1 MKTLQNSVLIM
12 LLMAIWIGALA
23 QESSVKIDANS
34 DIGSEGVFIG
44 SLAGNSVVNMTDNT
58 FIGNEA
64 GRSNTNHR
72 NTYIGS
78 NAGSEGVNGMYN
90 AFLGY
95 NAGRNSASSNNVFI
109 GAESGRNN
117 TTGGLNVFV
126 GTATGKSLADKEGST
141 FVGAFAGE
149 FATEGFNTFLGYLSG
164 RNSLGEKNLF
174 VGGQTG
180 WQLAQGDSN
189 AFLGTQVGFEMT
201 SGSKNTIVG
210 VDAAQ
215 YKITGEENVYM
226 GFESGWKNY
235 NGNGNVFI
243 GTQSGKYVTGDN
255 QLYIE
260 NSDAMTTPL
269 IYGDFANDKVG
280 INTNDV
286 PEGYTLAVRGQI
298 ISEEIRLMLYEDWPD
313 YVFQPEYDML
323 TLEETEQQI
332 EILGHL
338 PGVPSAEEVGTEG
351 IQIGEINAILL
362 EKIEELT
369 LHMIEMNKEVK
380 ALQEENKTLKLMIND

>member
-12 LLMAIWIGALA
+12 LLMAIWIEALA

-44 SLAGNSVVNMTDNT
+44 NLAGNSVVNMTDNT

-109 GAESGRNN
+109 GAESGLNN
-117 TTGGLNVFV
+117 TTGGLNVLV

-180 WQLAQGDSN
+180 WQLAQGDNN
-189 AFLGTQVGFEMT
+189 AFLGTQIGFEMT

-351 IQIGEINAILL
+351 IQIGEMNAILL

-369 LHMIEMNKEVK
+369 LHMIDMNKEVK